1 MFCTKIMWV
10 PPIPMLST
18 YIPNKLF
25 RAFVKYNIRVSL
37 LHVAFVDQIKNVQ
50 IMSWMQ

>member
-10 PPIPMLST
+10 TPISMLST

-25 RAFVKYNIRVSL
+25 RTFVKYNIRVSL
-37 LHVAFVDQIKNVQ
+37 LHLAFIDQIKNVQ
-50 IMSWMQ
+50 IMRWTQ